1 MHSQW
6 FWQGRN
12 AIRFEETLKTMVQ
25 DEFSESSLPKK
36 VFCSQ
41 SVLLML
47 RNCLDPSGIHG
58 GLVDSLKPLNSR
70 LTSPKMVNDRLLAH
84 PFTYDISN
92 RELRMLGACLAPAPS
107 AR

>member
-1 MHSQW
+1 M
-6 FWQGRN
+6 
-12 AIRFEETLKTMVQ
+12 Q
-25 DEFSESSLPKK
+25 DEFSETSLPKK

-41 SVLLML
+41 SVVLML

-58 GLVDSLKPLNSR
+58 GLVDSLKNLNSR
-70 LTSPKMVNDRLLAH
+70 LTSPKMVHDRLVAH

-92 RELRMLGACLAPAPS
+92 KELRMLGACLAPSQA